1 MGLRMP
7 STGQQEVVLRSLILA
22 LICAVAFSTR
32 LFSVLRYESIIHEFD
47 PWFNFRA
54 TRYVGRL
61 ATSPCVRPYFRRVPS
76 GGAPALAAVLG
87 ALTVCV
93 TAPEG
98 VGGCSF

>member
-7 STGQQEVVLRSLILA
+7 STGQQEVLLRSLILA

-54 TRYVGRL
+54 TRYVGRRP
-61 ATSPCVRPYFRRVPS
+61 TPPCAR
-76 GGAPALAAVLG
+76 PALGRVRLG
-87 ALTVCV
+87 
-93 TAPEG
+93 
-98 VGGCSF
+98 

>member
-7 STGQQEVVLRSLILA
+7 STGQQEVLLRSLILA

-54 TRYVGRL
+54 TRYAELPATPSRARL
-61 ATSPCVRPYFRRVPS
+61 ALAWVLLGCSLRWL
-76 GGAPALAAVLG
+76 PALASRVLCG
-87 ALTVCV
+87 SALC
-93 TAPEG
+93 G
-98 VGGCSF
+98 VGLGGF